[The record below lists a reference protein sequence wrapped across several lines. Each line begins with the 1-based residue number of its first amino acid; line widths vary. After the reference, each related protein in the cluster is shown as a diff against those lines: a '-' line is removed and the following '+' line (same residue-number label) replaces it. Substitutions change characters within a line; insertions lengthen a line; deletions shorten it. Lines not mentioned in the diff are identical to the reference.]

1 MDSLFS
7 ELMIFIMESG
17 FFSKSKM
24 ELREKLTMNK
34 KNLQSLLTKQVTM
47 KIS

>member
-7 ELMIFIMESG
+7 ELMISIMESD
-17 FFSKSKM
+17 FILKSKM
-24 ELREKLTMNK
+24 ELREKLTMNR

>member
-7 ELMIFIMESG
+7 ELMIFIMESD

-24 ELREKLTMNK
+24 ELREKSTMNK
-34 KNLQSLLTKQVTM
+34 KNMQSLLTKQVTM